1 MLDQMAGIFLIF
13 CGTSLAF
20 SIMAHQFIIPSTVHC
35 CTVVLRR
42 DFPFLHILASAYHL
56 LMAAILTGGFP
67 HGSLV
72 KNLPAKTEDTGSIRG
87 LGRSSEEE
95 MATHSSFFAWTIP
108 WIEDPG
114 ELHSMGSQNAGHGW
128 AHVHAFLQV
137 WDDVSLWFWFA
148 FPWWCLILNIFSHT
162 CWSSVCLLW
171 KNAYEQLLPSFKSR
185 CLGFF

>member
-1 MLDQMAGIFLIF
+1 MILFSSGKYAKVKMLDQMAGIFLIF

-42 DFPFLHILASAYHL
+42 DFPFLHILASAYHH

-87 LGRSSEEE
+87 LGRSSGGGNGN
-95 MATHSSFFAWTIP
+95 P
-108 WIEDPG
+108 
-114 ELHSMGSQNAGHGW
+114 L
-128 AHVHAFLQV
+128 
-137 WDDVSLWFWFA
+137 
-148 FPWWCLILNIFSHT
+148 
-162 CWSSVCLLW
+162 
-171 KNAYEQLLPSFKSR
+171 
-185 CLGFF
+185 